1 MLEILSRGVARYFGS
16 GPVSGIAGL
25 SGESSALALAPLA
38 LGDGGASFDPV
49 FLVCGMAVLSAGL
62 VVLHAAH
69 TLPRQQAAVRID
81 QPATQAKRL
90 YTAEEALAERS
101 RLRGDTAVL
110 VDALAEAAAT
120 FYAIA
125 GQLPA
130 EASERAVQRADD
142 LRELVWMNR
151 AGA

>member
-1 MLEILSRGVARYFGS
+1 MFRILARR
-16 GPVSGIAGL
+16 L
-25 SGESSALALAPLA
+25 SSALEAGARCGAGNQISLMALAPLA
-38 LGDGGASFDPV
+38 IDTSPRSFDPT

-62 VVLHAAH
+62 VVLHASR
-69 TLPRQQAAVRID
+69 TLGPGLAPVAKVQH
-81 QPATQAKRL
+81 PAKRL
-90 YTAEEALAERS
+90 YTAEEALAERG
-101 RLRGDTAVL
+101 RLAGQTDVL
-110 VDALAEAAAT
+110 VDALATAAAT

-130 EASERAVQRADD
+130 DASERALQRADD

>member
-1 MLEILSRGVARYFGS
+1 MLDIFSRSVVRIFAGGNPL
-16 GPVSGIAGL
+16 GPI
-25 SGESSALALAPLA
+25 SAHLPFFAAAPLA
-38 LGDGGASFDPV
+38 IGDGGASFDPV
-49 FLVCGMAVLSAGL
+49 FLTCGLAVLSAGL

-69 TLPRQQAAVRID
+69 TLPRQVLAVRT
-81 QPATQAKRL
+81 ATEDGRL
-90 YTAEEALAERS
+90 YTAEEALAERA
-101 RLRGDTAVL
+101 RLRGDTSVL

-120 FYAIA
+120 FYALA

-151 AGA
+151 AG

>member
-1 MLEILSRGVARYFGS
+1 MLDMFTRSVARLFPSGSTFGS
-16 GPVSGIAGL
+16 LGAQFPL
-25 SGESSALALAPLA
+25 LAAAPAA

-49 FLVCGMAVLSAGL
+49 FLTCGLAVLSAGL
-62 VVLHAAH
+62 VVLHAAN
-69 TLPRQQAAVRID
+69 TVPKQAVARV
-81 QPATQAKRL
+81 ATGRETRRL

-101 RLRGDTAVL
+101 RLRGETSVL

-142 LRELVWMNR
+142 LRELVWQNR
-151 AGA
+151 AG